1 MVMPKALC
9 SLALKSRL
17 FSSSTAVAAALF
29 LALFLV
35 VGAPPLRAQVDA
47 RMLQYPDVSQ
57 THIAFEYGGDIWI
70 VPKAGGLANRITSA
84 KGEEFLPRFSPDGSL
99 IAFNGNYDG
108 NIDIYTVPAL
118 GGLARRVTHHGMTDR
133 MADWFPDGAH
143 ILYTSAMESGKQRF
157 NQFYNV
163 AREGGLPAKLS
174 VPYGEFGSLSP
185 DGKKLAYTPVTRTY
199 RTWKR
204 YRGGMAADIWIFNL
218 ETMSAENITNS
229 EANDEFPM
237 WHGDTIFF
245 LSDRGPSERFNIWAY
260 DVATKATRQVTQIED
275 FDVHFPAAGPSD
287 IVFEAG
293 GKLYLFD
300 IAGGKTREVKVE
312 VVTDEST
319 LMPRLDNVEKMIQNA
334 WPSPDGKRVV
344 FEARGDLFS
353 VPAENGNVVD
363 LTRSPG
369 VAERYPAWS
378 PDGRSVAYW
387 SDRSGEY
394 ELFVRDLATGSEGKP
409 LTAYGPGYRYQ
420 PYWSPDGKMVA
431 FVDKAMEVQIYE
443 LASGKTVKVDKGKFM
458 FQGALEHFA
467 VSWSADSRWLA
478 YPRDLDSRAAA
489 IFIFDTQEG
498 KTRQVTSGFYSDTQ
512 PAFDPSGQY
521 LYFLTNRTFNPL
533 YGDQDATFTY
543 ANSTNIAAVPLRVDV
558 PSPLAPKN
566 DKAEEKKA
574 GAEEKPE
581 TAPKPGEK
589 SGEKSEKGGK
599 EEKAVEAPKEVRID
613 FEGFE
618 SRVVV
623 LPPEAGN
630 YDNLQGVAG
639 KIIYHRQPNTG
650 SESKQKPVKF
660 YELEKRE
667 EKTIVGDADGFR
679 ISADGKKM
687 LVANSGVFFVVDV
700 APEQKLE
707 KKMPTAQLEMTVGPR
722 EEWRQI
728 FNDAWRFERDFFYDP
743 NMHGVDWNAIKVSY
757 GKLIDDAVTR
767 EDVNFVIGEMIAEL
781 SASHTYRGGG
791 AVEQAPSRPV
801 GYLGVDWEVSG
812 GAYRIKKIIRGA
824 PWDSE
829 SRSPLDSPG
838 AGVKEGEY
846 VLAVNG
852 IALDPAKDPWAPF
865 GGLAGKTVE
874 LTVNSRPE
882 SAGARTV
889 VVETMPSE
897 TRLRNLAWIEANRAR
912 VDKATG
918 GRIGYIYVPS
928 TGIDGQNELVRMF
941 MGQMDKE
948 GLIVDE
954 RFNDGGQIPDRFI
967 ELLNRKPLSFWAVRD
982 GKDWQWPP
990 VANFGPK
997 VMLINGW
1004 SGSGGDAFPD
1014 FFREAGVGP
1023 LIGMR
1028 TWGGLIGI
1036 SGSPSLV
1043 DGGGVTVPTFRMYK
1057 PDGKWFAEG
1066 HGVDPD
1072 IQVAEDPAQLAKGVD
1087 PQLER
1092 GIQEVMELL
1101 KAHPPL
1107 HPKRPPYQKR

>member
-1 MVMPKALC
+1 LASLIPAL
-9 SLALKSRL
+9 
-17 FSSSTAVAAALF
+17 AAALGLAFF
-29 LALFLV
+29 LTA
-35 VGAPPLRAQVDA
+35 GAPPLLAQVDA
-47 RMLQYPDVSQ
+47 RLLQYPDVSQ
-57 THIAFEYGGDIWI
+57 THIAFEFGGDIWI
-70 VPKAGGLANRITSA
+70 VPKAGGVANRVTSA
-84 KGEEFLPRFSPDGSL
+84 RGEEFLPRFSPDGSM
-99 IAFNGNYDG
+99 IAFDGNYDG

-118 GGLARRVTHHGMTDR
+118 GGLARRLTHHGMPDR
-133 MADWFPDGAH
+133 MADWFPDGTRV
-143 ILYTSAMESGKQRF
+143 LFTSAMESGKQRF
-157 NQFYNV
+157 NQFYSV
-163 AREGGLPAKLS
+163 AREGGLPLKLP
-174 VPYGEFGSLSP
+174 VPYGEFGALSP
-185 DGKKLAYTPVTRTY
+185 DGKKLAYTPITLSF

-204 YRGGMAADIWIFNL
+204 YRGGMAADIWIFDL
-218 ETMSAENITNS
+218 EKLTAENITNS
-229 EANDEFPM
+229 EADDEFPM
-237 WHGDTIFF
+237 WHGGAIYF
-245 LSDRGPSERFNIWAY
+245 LSDRGPSQRSNIWAY
-260 DVATKATRQVTQIED
+260 DLATKATRQVTDFGD

-300 IAGGKTREVKVE
+300 FANQKTREVKVE

-319 LMPRLDNVEKMIQNA
+319 LMPRMDNVERLIQNA
-334 WPSPDGKRVV
+334 SPSPDGKRAV
-344 FEARGDLFS
+344 FEARGDLYS

-363 LTRSPG
+363 LTRTSG
-369 VAERYPAWS
+369 AAERYPAWS

-394 ELFVRDLATGSEGKP
+394 ELTVRDLATGTEGKP
-409 LTAYGPGYRYQ
+409 LTAYGPGFRYQ
-420 PYWSPDGKMVA
+420 PYWSPDGKLIA
-431 FVDKAMEVQIYE
+431 FIDKAMTIQIYE
-443 LASGKTVKVDKGKFM
+443 MASGKTVKVDRGKFM
-458 FQGALEHFA
+458 YQGELDHFA

-478 YPRDLDSRAAA
+478 YARDLENRHGAL
-489 IFIFDTQEG
+489 FIYDTREG
-498 KTRQVTSGFYSDTQ
+498 KARQVTSGFYSDAQ
-512 PAFDPSGQY
+512 PAFDPGGQY
-521 LYFLTNRTFNPL
+521 LYYLTNRTFQPL

-543 ANSTNIAAVPLRVDV
+543 ANSTNVAAVPLRVDV

-566 DKAEEKKA
+566 DVAGEKKP
-574 GAEEKPE
+574 GAEKKPE
-581 TAPKPGEK
+581 PAPKPGEK
-589 SGEKSEKGGK
+589 TEKSAAAKGEKTEKG
-599 EEKAVEAPKEVRID
+599 EKAEEAPKEVRID
-613 FEGFE
+613 FDGFE
-618 SRVVV
+618 GRAVG

-639 KIIYHRQPNTG
+639 KVIYHRQPNTG
-650 SESKQKPVKF
+650 SEGKQKPVKF
-660 YELEKRE
+660 YDLEKRE

-679 ISADGKKM
+679 LSADGKK
-687 LVANSGVFFVVDV
+687 LLAAKSGGFFMVDV
-700 APEQKLE
+700 APDQKLE
-707 KKMPTAQLEMTVGPR
+707 KKMPTVQLEMTVAPR

-743 NMHGVDWNAIKVSY
+743 NMHGVDWNAMRVRY

-767 EDVNFVIGEMIAEL
+767 EDVNYVLGEMIAEM

-791 AVEQAPSRPV
+791 AVEQAPSRAV

-829 SRSPLDSPG
+829 TRSPLDSPG

-852 IALDPAKDPWAPF
+852 IALDPTRDPWAPF
-865 GGLAGKTVE
+865 EGLAGKTVE
-874 LTVNSRPE
+874 LTVNGRPDG
-882 SAGARTV
+882 AGARKA
-889 VVETMPSE
+889 VVETMTSE
-897 TRLRNLAWIEANRAR
+897 TRLRNLAWIEAHRER

-918 GRIGYIYVPS
+918 GRIGYVYVPS
-928 TGIDGQNELVRMF
+928 TGIDGQNELFRMF
-941 MGQMDKE
+941 LAQMDKE
-948 GLIVDE
+948 GFIIDE

-967 ELLNRKPLSFWAVRD
+967 ELLNRRPLSFWAVRD

-1023 LIGMR
+1023 IIGMR

-1036 SGSPSLV
+1036 SGSPALV

-1057 PDGKWFAEG
+1057 PNGKWFAEG

-1072 IQVAEDPAQLAKGVD
+1072 IPVVDDPAQLAKGVD

-1092 GIQEVMELL
+1092 GIQEVMGLL
-1101 KAHPPL
+1101 KTHPPL
-1107 HPKRPPYQKR
+1107 QPARPPYEKR